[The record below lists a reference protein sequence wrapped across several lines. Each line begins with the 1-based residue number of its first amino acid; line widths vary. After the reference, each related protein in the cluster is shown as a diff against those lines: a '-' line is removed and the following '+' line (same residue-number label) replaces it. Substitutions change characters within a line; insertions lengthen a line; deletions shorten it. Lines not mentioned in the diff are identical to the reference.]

1 MKLTEHDLRRLYQ
14 ESTSST
20 DCPAEDALLR
30 AARGE
35 LNWREREDVAA
46 HVAACSACAR
56 YYQVAFAMRPLAD
69 FPAGKRH
76 PWLSLAAA
84 AALLVM
90 IPILIWSALRIQ
102 RDAATIAS
110 LRART
115 VPPPLVKTETII
127 AQLPPPPPQIDTPI
141 VDLDPDPTRSP
152 TSSGATRITLPPTS
166 NVFTLILHLDDPI
179 RGNVDVLIENA
190 QRAEVWKS
198 TWNAPPNTTSITL
211 TLHRDRFPSG
221 TYRVKVR
228 EQWYRFRVEGGGQ

>member
-1 MKLTEHDLRRLYQ
+1 MKLTEHELRRLYQ

-35 LNWREREDVAA
+35 LHWRERDEVAA
-46 HVAACSACAR
+46 HVASCSACAR

-69 FPAGKRH
+69 LPAAKRH
-76 PWLSLAAA
+76 SWLSLAAA

-110 LRART
+110 LRAASQK
-115 VPPPLVKTETII
+115 PPIVKIVEKPVTE
-127 AQLPPPPPQIDTPI
+127 LPAPQIDSPI
-141 VDLDPDPTRSP
+141 IDLDPDPTRS
-152 TSSGATRITLPPTS
+152 TTTSGATRITLPPTS

-190 QRAEVWKS
+190 QHTEVWKS

-211 TLHRDRFPSG
+211 TLHRERFPAG
-221 TYRVKVR
+221 AYRVKVGGR
-228 EQWYRFRVEGGGQ
+228 WYRFRVEGGGQ